1 MNNSSRFAVVHH
13 SSIEQL
19 QQRLGVYDRQQI
31 LIWQRM
37 SPVERLEVAFQAYQF
52 ALAAVRLTERQRHPD
67 LSEEEFKWRVIR
79 RMQGNQRL
87 GREQD
92 AGSGHTSRTG

>member
-1 MNNSSRFAVVHH
+1 MSEEA
-13 SSIEQL
+13 IEQL
-19 QQRLGVYDRQQI
+19 RRRIGVYDRQQI

-52 ALAAVRLTERQRHPD
+52 ALETIRLTERQRHPD
-67 LSEEEFKWRVIR
+67 LSEEDFKWRVIR

-87 GREQD
+87 GREKN
-92 AGSGHTSRTG
+92 AGSGRLARTE